1 LRRSVAE
8 RCCGHDVLERRRFS
22 GSSVVQDVA
31 GWFPIDGRSTKRG
44 ENPSLSA
51 TLKMA
56 SRKPRKIRPFCTPL
70 QPGRVAID
78 IGQDHE
84 FVGARY
90 CNERIHAGRT
100 VSGEPLMERASM
112 AHRLNFFRR
121 RPVAFNV
128 IDQRLAEAA
137 RAAED
142 ICRGYLLCR
151 RQC

>member
-1 LRRSVAE
+1 
-8 RCCGHDVLERRRFS
+8 
-22 GSSVVQDVA
+22 
-31 GWFPIDGRSTKRG
+31 
-44 ENPSLSA
+44 
-51 TLKMA
+51 M
-56 SRKPRKIRPFCTPL
+56 
-70 QPGRVAID
+70 D

-90 CNERIHAGRT
+90 RNERIHAGADRI
-100 VSGEPLMERASM
+100 GRALMERASM
-112 AHRLNFFRR
+112 AHRLNVFSR

-142 ICRGYLLCR
+142 ICRGRLLCR